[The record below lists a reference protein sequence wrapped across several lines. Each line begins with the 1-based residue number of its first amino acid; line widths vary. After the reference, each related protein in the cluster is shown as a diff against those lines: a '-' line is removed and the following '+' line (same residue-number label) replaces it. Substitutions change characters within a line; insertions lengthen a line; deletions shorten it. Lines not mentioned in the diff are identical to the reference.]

1 MALTGIGPLMCIHD
15 VSANISSRMNVNCR
29 TIYSLLKTDHFFTVP
44 TDNGPTHT
52 GNPRDFK
59 GEGISYSLMVKSV
72 SVPWFRF
79 SRAWL

>member
-1 MALTGIGPLMCIHD
+1 MIWYIWAPIALTGIGPLMCIHD

-52 GNPRDFK
+52 AK
-59 GEGISYSLMVKSV
+59 ATQEILKVKELV
-72 SVPWFRF
+72 I
-79 SRAWL
+79 L

>member
-52 GNPRDFK
+52 TK
-59 GEGISYSLMVKSV
+59 ATQEILKVKELV
-72 SVPWFRF
+72 I
-79 SRAWL
+79 L